1 MKIYTVQ
8 KGSAGIDG
16 FSAASASGL
25 KWARSVLVRVRAA
38 SLNFRDLAIVSG
50 KYMRGPL
57 LKDTIPLSD
66 GAGEV
71 AAVGSKSRSSPSA
84 TA

>member
-25 KWARSVLVRVRAA
+25 KWARSKCSCACERH
-38 SLNFRDLAIVSG
+38 
-50 KYMRGPL
+50 P
-57 LKDTIPLSD
+57 
-66 GAGEV
+66 
-71 AAVGSKSRSSPSA
+71 
-84 TA
+84 